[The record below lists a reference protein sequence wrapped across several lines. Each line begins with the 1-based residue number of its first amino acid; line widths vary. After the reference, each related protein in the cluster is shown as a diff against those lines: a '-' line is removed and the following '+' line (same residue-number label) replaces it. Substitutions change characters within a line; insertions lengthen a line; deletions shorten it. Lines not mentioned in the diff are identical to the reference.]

1 MVVPPNEPSDE
12 QSAERT
18 ARDAPYWAPNVS
30 RLSVSE
36 IPTDAVYLNV
46 EGRRV
51 VGPIQGFG
59 KLWQKTYRVQLGG
72 TAATPAEVI
81 TTWKEHFAD
90 FWPRGN
96 RFHAP
101 LTGLAPGEVALLSLA
116 VPGHVK
122 LSTGMFVLYADDE
135 SFTLMTP
142 QGHTFSGWITFSA
155 HDEPGGTVAQVQAL
169 MRAND
174 PIYEVGMTLLGHR
187 RENAFWEETLS
198 SLATHLGVAQPEVE
212 RRTVCIDERR
222 QWSKA
227 GNVRHN
233 AFIRSGVY
241 TVFTSARR
249 SLRPVRRVIVRLND
263 RRTREQPPLPRE

>member
-1 MVVPPNEPSDE
+1 MVVPPNESNGE
-12 QSAERT
+12 QSGERI
-18 ARDAPYWAPNVS
+18 ARDAPYWAPSVS

-36 IPTDAVYLNV
+36 VPADAVYLNV
-46 EGRRV
+46 EGRQV

-59 KLWQKTYRVQLGG
+59 KMWQKTYRVQLVG
-72 TAATPAEVI
+72 TAVTPAEVI
-81 TTWKEHFAD
+81 TTWKERFAD

-101 LTGLAPGEVALLSLA
+101 LTGLAPGEVALLSLTT
-116 VPGHVK
+116 PGRVK

-155 HDEPGGTVAQVQAL
+155 HNEPGGTVAQVQAL

-174 PIYEVGMTLLGHR
+174 PVYEIGMTMMGHR
-187 RENAFWEETLS
+187 RENAFWEATLG
-198 SLATHLGVAQPEVE
+198 SLAKHFGLEQPEVE
-212 RRTVCIDERR
+212 TRTICIDDRR

-233 AFIRSGVY
+233 AFIRSGIY
-241 TVFTSARR
+241 TVSVSLRR
-249 SLRPVRRVIVRLND
+249 AMRPVRRIIVRLKE
-263 RRTREQPPLPRE
+263 RRTRELPSLPRE

>member
-1 MVVPPNEPSDE
+1 MVVPPNEPINEPSG
-12 QSAERT
+12 ERV
-18 ARDAPYWAPNVS
+18 ARDTPYWAPSVS

-46 EGRRV
+46 EGRQV

-59 KLWQKTYRVQLGG
+59 KMWQKTYRVQLVG
-72 TAATPAEVI
+72 TAVTPAEVI
-81 TTWKEHFAD
+81 KTWKEHFAD

-101 LTGLAPGEVALLSLA
+101 LTGLAPGEVALISLA
-116 VPGHVK
+116 MPGHVK
-122 LSTGMFVLYADDE
+122 LSTGVFVLYADDE

-142 QGHTFSGWITFSA
+142 QGHAFSGWITFSA
-155 HDEPGGTVAQVQAL
+155 HEEPGGTVAQAQVL

-174 PIYEVGMTLLGHR
+174 PLYEVGLTLAGHR
-187 RENAFWEETLS
+187 RENAFWEETLR
-198 SLATHLGVAQPEVE
+198 SLAKHLGLEHPEVE
-212 RRTVCIDERR
+212 TRTICIDERR

-233 AFIRSGVY
+233 AFIRSGIY
-241 TVFTSARR
+241 TVSASLRR
-249 SLRPVRRVIVRLND
+249 SMRPVRRIIVRLKA
-263 RRTREQPPLPRE
+263 RHTREYPPMPRE